1 MANPQ
6 EKHPGLSV
14 PFYLTVKAGTPQ
26 ALLGL
31 SPGGSMV
38 LGLRRLSLPLPPPW
52 EEVLFPVADG
62 PCLNTASLG
71 SGWNGNYLKLAQV
84 CTLHWVLFHPTLSC
98 SLGTA

>member
-14 PFYLTVKAGTPQ
+14 PFYLTVKTGTPQ

-38 LGLRRLSLPLPPPW
+38 WGLRHMPPAPLHPLMGGGPAPCGQWAMSQHSLSGFR
-52 EEVLFPVADG
+52 VD
-62 PCLNTASLG
+62 
-71 SGWNGNYLKLAQV
+71 
-84 CTLHWVLFHPTLSC
+84 
-98 SLGTA
+98 